1 MIKLILNLSFFLL
14 ITNLNFGQ
22 KTADEYFNI
31 AEKAD
36 LNNHQLKIDN
46 YSKAIELNP
55 SMSEAYFKR
64 GLSKEILGIKDA
76 CDDFYKSCGLGYI
89 NACNK
94 YNYTKNSNCRIKF
107 KDKISPR
114 FGISSAYGTGNT
126 IDLRI
131 TTFPKKSTGFYFEY
145 NYSNYDFYRGNL
157 VIDQNGFFPQHY
169 EGSWYNFYYQPMTSD
184 NGIISS
190 IDAYG
195 EDMTSHF
202 PNGGLKHGEEVK
214 TEVFDYYGNYQIG
227 ITQNI
232 NNFMWISIG
241 LGYIDGLEVFELRD
255 YFNAS
260 NNLPYG
266 QDWFY
271 NSDRST
277 GAYYTIGNSSP
288 VSFHFSS
295 EFIIKKYLIL
305 RYEMSYFSQLIVHD
319 FGVGITFKTPKRK
332 TRKI

>member
-114 FGISSAYGTGNT
+114 FGLSSAYGTGNT

-145 NYSNYDFYRGNL
+145 NYSLNDFYRGEDL
-157 VIDQNGFFPQHY
+157 VINHNHFPLY
-169 EGSWYNFYYQPMTSD
+169 VEGYGYNWYYQPMTSD